1 MSAQLQALRAA
12 LATHS
17 RKRPVVREG
26 VVVTRCGELRADGWY
41 DPTDCGAQFVLE
53 ITGGPTPLV
62 VSGPTPRSACDRLRA
77 FACSQSYA
85 ELNKLFKF

>member
-26 VVVTRCGELRADGWY
+26 VVITRCGELRADGWY
-41 DPTDCGAQFVLE
+41 DPSDGEAYVLE

-62 VSGPTPRSACDRLRA
+62 VSGPTPRQACDRLRA